1 MTVPARP
8 TTAEPLA
15 IDLGPARE
23 RAARWVAER
32 VVPCAAIGV
41 IDAGGRFRCDF
52 VPGEEGAI
60 DLRTVFFLASLTK
73 GVVATAVMRYVDEG
87 RLDLDAPLQRY
98 LPAMAGTDAGSVTAR
113 QVLTHTSG
121 LPDMPIASLR
131 SERPTYERA
140 VRWLRESRLETEP
153 GTTYEYNSVAFTLLA
168 EVMATL
174 SAVPFDVALAD
185 RLTGP
190 LGMTDTTFD
199 GRPLRERM
207 KPVHGVGADN
217 RVVQEVL
224 LRFLAAARMPGGG
237 MFGTLG
243 DLFQSEDLTEH
254 EIVLHDINAE
264 TLGEVAKAGQA
275 FIDEMSRNHTAG
287 WSHVSEDGVE
297 REVRQGLGWRLPQPQ
312 WSGSPR
318 AFTHG
323 GISGGRLWV
332 EPVAGFAVA
341 FLTNRWQAPIEV
353 SLSVI
358 DEVYR
363 AWERV

>member
-8 TTAEPLA
+8 TTAEPLD
-15 IDLGPARE
+15 IDLGPARQ

-41 IDAGGRFRCDF
+41 IDAGGRYRCDF
-52 VPGEEGAI
+52 VPGDEGAI

-73 GVVATAVMRYVDEG
+73 GVVATAVMRYVDEA
-87 RLDLDAPLQRY
+87 RLDLDIPLQRY

-153 GTTYEYNSVAFTLLA
+153 GTAYDYNSVAFTLLA

-174 SAVPFDVALAD
+174 SATPFDEALAD

-199 GRPLRERM
+199 GRPLRDRI
-207 KPVHGVGADN
+207 KPVHGIGADN
-217 RVVQEVL
+217 RLVQEVL
-224 LRFLAAARMPGGG
+224 LRFLAAAQMPGGG

-243 DLFQSEDLTEH
+243 DLLRLGRALLPADADAPGPR
-254 EIVLHDINAE
+254 VLS
-264 TLGEVAKAGQA
+264 QA
-275 FIDEMSRNHTAG
+275 AIDEMSRNHTAG

-297 REVRQGLGWRLPQPQ
+297 REVRQGLGWRVPQPH
-312 WSGSPR
+312 WSGSAR

-323 GISGGRLWV
+323 GITGGRLWV
-332 EPVAGFAVA
+332 EPEGGFAVA
-341 FLTNRWQAPIEV
+341 FLTNYWKAPIEL
-353 SLSVI
+353 SLSVV

-363 AWERV
+363 AWS